1 MSTALHATDATAPG
15 TEAPRLEARG
25 VTVRFGGLVANKDVD
40 LAVGSQQIVGL
51 VGPNGAGKSTL
62 FAVLSGLLRPTSGR
76 VFMDGEDVTGT
87 SPQKRSARG
96 LARTFQHPELFSSL
110 SVREHLVLAYRMKN
124 AKSRI
129 WTDLIN
135 FRGFANSPKA
145 EDQRVDELIDALQLG
160 VIQHRPAAGLP
171 LGSARLLEI
180 ARALA
185 REPRVLLLDEPSSG
199 LDVRETQE
207 VAEVLKSVVRDH
219 GVSVLMVEHD
229 VELVLGMSDAVH
241 VLDFGVK
248 IAGGTPAQVR
258 QDPAVRAAYL
268 GEEIEKPAVQRA
280 EAEIEQG
287 ELA

>member
-1 MSTALHATDATAPG
+1 MSTALHAPETVAPDAAP
-15 TEAPRLEARG
+15 PRLEARG

-62 FAVLSGLLRPTSGR
+62 FAVLSGLLAPTAGR

-87 SPQKRSARG
+87 SPQKRAGRG

-110 SVREHLVLAYRMKN
+110 TVREHLVLAYRMKN

-129 WTDLIN
+129 WTDLAN
-135 FRGFANSPKA
+135 FRGFAKSPKA
-145 EDQRVDELIDALQLG
+145 EDARVDELVESLQLG
-160 VIQHRPAAGLP
+160 GIQHLPAAGLP

-199 LDVRETQE
+199 LDVRETEE

-219 GVSVLMVEHD
+219 GVSLLMVEHD

-248 IAGGTPAQVR
+248 IAGGTPAEVR
-258 QDPAVRAAYL
+258 QDPAVRSAYL

>member
-1 MSTALHATDATAPG
+1 MSTALHAPNAPVTDTAP
-15 TEAPRLEARG
+15 PRLEARG
-25 VTVRFGGLVANKDVD
+25 VTMRFGGLVALKDVD
-40 LAVGSQQIVGL
+40 LAVGSQEIVGL

-62 FAVLSGLLRPTSGR
+62 FAVMSGLLKPTAGR
-76 VFMDGEDVTGT
+76 VFMDGQDVTGS
-87 SPQKRSARG
+87 SPQKRAARG
-96 LARTFQHPELFSSL
+96 LSRTFQHPELFSSL
-110 SVREHLVLAYRMKN
+110 TVREHLVLAYRMKN

-129 WTDLIN
+129 WTDLVN
-135 FRGFANSPKA
+135 FRGFFSAPKT
-145 EDQRVDELIDALQLG
+145 EDTRVDELIDSLQLG
-160 VIQHRPAAGLP
+160 AIQHQPAAGLP

-185 REPRVLLLDEPSSG
+185 REPRVLMLDEPSSG
-199 LDVRETQE
+199 LDVRETEE
-207 VAEVLKSVVRDH
+207 VAEVLKAVVRDH
-219 GVSVLMVEHD
+219 GVSVVMVEHD
-229 VELVLGMSDAVH
+229 VELVLGMSDSVH

-287 ELA
+287 ETA